1 MGAARICVCKLC
13 VVCSE
18 KEQPL
23 LEQVHLFFV
32 TFANFAVRVARNNQ
46 SSNRYR
52 RGATAPRPGTH
63 SIIELGMVKS
73 KSEKGEGPSI
83 RAFCRLPASADF
95 CFSRRP
101 SETIDLVESMPT
113 FEYHRGFCW
122 FPASAD
128 LFFSCRPSETIDL
141 VESML
146 CQPCQISPSILS
158 VSGLGGF
165 VFNCRPFETIDLV
178 ESNEICCSLNRDSDR
193 QVFFSDG
200 RCRHVSFS

>member
-1 MGAARICVCKLC
+1 MGAARISVCKFC

-63 SIIELGMVKS
+63 SIIELLGMVKS
-73 KSEKGEGPSI
+73 KNEKGEGPSI

-158 VSGLGGF
+158 GPGPERRELIGWRGNAERIEYIQWAGGITQS
-165 VFNCRPFETIDLV
+165 E
-178 ESNEICCSLNRDSDR
+178 
-193 QVFFSDG
+193 
-200 RCRHVSFS
+200 